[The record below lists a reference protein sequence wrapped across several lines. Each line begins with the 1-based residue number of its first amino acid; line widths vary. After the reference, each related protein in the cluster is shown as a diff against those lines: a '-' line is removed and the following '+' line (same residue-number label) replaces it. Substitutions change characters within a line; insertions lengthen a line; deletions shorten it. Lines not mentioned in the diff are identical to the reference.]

1 MDGHSS
7 QQPPVGLSLQPS
19 MRANENN
26 ASSRHIAVVGMAG
39 RFPGCESVDELWDL
53 LQQRKDIPPTRFDI
67 EKHYDATGQKKN
79 STTTRYGCFL
89 DNPGLFD
96 NRFFNIS
103 PREAAQMDPLQRLF
117 LTTTYEAL
125 EIAGYDPNFLRVD
138 KSRIATYFGQ
148 STDDWKTINEQQGI
162 QPHYLQSTNRSFAPG
177 RVSHHFKWGGGHY
190 SIDTGCSSSATAIHL
205 ACNALLAGDSD
216 MCAVGGGNICVVP
229 EYFSGFSLGSFLSP
243 TGGCKTFSEEADGYC
258 RGEAVGTVILK
269 RFNDA
274 VAANDNILGVIA
286 ATARNSNTGEVS
298 ITYPSELAQQ
308 KLLEQLLTTA
318 GTKASEIGFVEM
330 HGTGTQAGDSVEMN
344 SVQKVLAQPRDSPLY
359 VGALKANIGHGEA
372 AAGISSLIKAL
383 LMLRFDVIPG
393 QPGPFKLNSNLPAI
407 AATAIKTSRDNK
419 LSVAR
424 SNVDGKRKIIVNSF
438 DAAGG
443 NTSLLLQDG
452 PVQPKQRTDPRTHFV
467 VSCSAKSAKSLEW
480 TRDRLRK
487 HLEQHKPSISDISY
501 TTTARR
507 IHHAHREAYIAD
519 SVEQLITKLQ
529 EPPRTSP
536 SAECPSLLFAFTGQS
551 SQYTAMGATLYYT
564 SPRFRNLLD
573 ECDSYCTNSGFGS
586 FLDLIKGTVDIAGA
600 SPSLVQLAIVSLEI
614 ALATFL
620 QSLGMIPTAVI
631 GHSLG
636 EYSALCIAGAL
647 SITDT
652 LHLVHKRAT
661 LLEKHCVAGSWGM
674 VAIPLSAEE
683 VRDILKGFAHCE
695 ISCLNG
701 PSNTVVGGLS
711 EMLQLLQEAL
721 ARKGVTSTRLKVPYA
736 FHTSQMDNILLE
748 FEEAASSVNIGGP
761 FIPIVSTLT
770 GDLVASAHTLNPS
783 YLVQQCRQ
791 KVNFVGAIEASEA
804 HGLISNG
811 TMVVEIGPH
820 PVCIGLYAECVPNM
834 QLATFPAL
842 QRGKPDWEAILKCLA
857 AAYMRQIPVR
867 WNAFHSD
874 YIDCLSLVDL
884 PGYAWDSKE
893 YWTPYKRQTDFQ
905 ESRHESNT
913 SATRI
918 QASKLQNFKSISAD
932 KTARSY
938 ISDAKEPSFFRAI
951 QGHVVDGVAIC
962 PASIFIDMACGAAQ
976 ELLQKSVSESK
987 AIEARGLEMKSPLV
1001 VSETDA
1007 KPQIRID
1014 TKCEGET
1021 SSISVRITSISHNL
1035 VIEHADCRVVLHDNT
1050 TPELSIWPQVQR
1062 LVHHRADTLASSP
1075 SSDSCHK
1082 FAKGILYKLFDS
1094 IVEYSDHF
1102 RLLEDITVDGSFQD
1116 AVAEVKAPTVTDQGS
1131 FKLDPFTL
1139 DALIHLPGFLLNCNL
1154 DKPKSD
1160 MYIAKSVGRVLI
1172 LDTFSAGA
1180 RPLTCY
1186 ASITGQ
1192 GDDGSTL
1199 CNTYLFKDAVLAAF
1213 VERICFQKI
1222 SRHVFKLI
1230 TGTNEAVGLNHER
1243 IQSTSF
1249 NSATNSSID
1258 TTAQNK
1264 EDFFSLFVRTVSEET
1279 EFSMSEVKSAA
1290 SFAALGV
1297 DSHMGISIIAE
1308 INRKTGT
1315 ILPAAFFTNFPTL
1328 VDANRALKG
1337 DHTQQSASTGDP
1349 SWLTG
1354 STTPASTKEV
1364 PKKSVS
1370 DDQKQSA
1377 RQGEQTKG
1385 PRPDNKTG
1393 RAVLLQGDP
1402 GSKEPPLFLVTESSG
1417 SVAVYIYFPA
1427 LRSGTRMY
1435 AIESPFLSCPEENTL
1450 SVPELSRIYIETM
1463 RTVQPT
1469 GPYLL
1474 GGYSF
1479 AAVYAY
1485 EMAYQLSL
1493 QGERLTGLIIMD
1505 MYVPPPAPPVQDGRI
1520 ELGMQRFSLD
1530 GIGTGPLANIT
1541 NRISQMFPRFTDEQK
1556 VHMGGS
1562 MRAAAVYTPQP
1573 ISEGLRPIQTHLI
1586 WAARGVNENG
1596 NEEEF
1601 DGELKGPAWM
1611 GVCEPERPWSVLSD
1625 VERGLL
1631 LRSWFFAPRETF
1643 GSNGWERLV
1652 GGEIVIQ
1659 KVDADHLSLVA
1670 PPKVQEMGRAIARAV
1685 DSCTTAAAGAK
1696 DL

>member
-1 MDGHSS
+1 MDRRSS
-7 QQPPVGLSLQPS
+7 QQPSVGLSPQPS
-19 MRANENN
+19 LGSNENVT
-26 ASSRHIAVVGMAG
+26 SSRHIAVIGMAG
-39 RFPGCESVDELWDL
+39 RFPDCKSVDELWDL
-53 LQQRKDIPPTRFDI
+53 LQQQKDIPPTRFDI
-67 EKHYDATGQKKN
+67 EEHYDATGQKKN

-89 DNPGLFD
+89 DSPGLFD

-103 PREAAQMDPLQRLF
+103 PREAAQMDPLHRLF

-125 EIAGYDPNFLRVD
+125 EMAGYNPDFLGVE
-138 KSRIATYFGQ
+138 KSRITTYFGQ

-162 QPHYLQSTNRSFAPG
+162 RPHYLPSTNRSFAPG

-205 ACNALLAGDSD
+205 ACNALLSGESD

-243 TGGCKTFSEEADGYC
+243 TGGCKTFHEEADGYC

-269 RFNDA
+269 RLKDA

-308 KLLEQLLTTA
+308 KLLEQLLATA

-330 HGTGTQAGDSVEMN
+330 HGTGTQAGDWVEMN
-344 SVQKVLAQPRDSPLY
+344 SVRKVLAQPRDSPLH

-383 LMLRFDVIPG
+383 LMLRVDVIPG
-393 QPGPFKLNSNLPAI
+393 QPGPFKWNSNLSAI
-407 AATAIKTSRDNK
+407 VRTAIITPRDNK
-419 LSVAR
+419 LFVPH
-424 SNVDGKRKIIVNSF
+424 SNMDGKRKIIVNSF

-467 VSCSAKSAKSLEW
+467 ITCSAKTARSLEW
-480 TRDRLRK
+480 TRERLRK
-487 HLEQHKPSISDISY
+487 HLEQHKPRISDITY

-507 IHHAHREAYIAD
+507 IHHARREAYVAESI
-519 SVEQLITKLQ
+519 EQLIAKLQ
-529 EPPRTSP
+529 EPPLSSP

-551 SQYTAMGATLYYT
+551 SQYTAMGANLYHT

-573 ECDSYCTNSGFGS
+573 EYDLYCTNSGFGS
-586 FLDLIKGTVDIAGA
+586 FLDLIKGTVDIAVA

-620 QSLGMIPTAVI
+620 QALGLIPTAVV

-652 LHLVHKRAT
+652 LYLVHRRAT

-674 VAIPLSAEE
+674 VVVPLSFEE
-683 VRDILKGFAHCE
+683 VRSLLEDFAHCE

-701 PSNTVVGGLS
+701 PSNAAVGGPS

-736 FHTSQMDNILLE
+736 FHTSQMDDILLE
-748 FEEAASSVNIGGP
+748 FEEAARSINFGDP

-770 GDLVASAHTLNPS
+770 GGLITSAHTLNPS

-791 KVNFVGAIEASEA
+791 EVNFVGAIGSCKA
-804 HGLISNG
+804 HGMISNG

-820 PVCIGLYAECVPNM
+820 PVCIGLLAECVPNI
-834 QLATFPAL
+834 QLATLPAL
-842 QRGKPDWEAILKCLA
+842 QRGKPDWEAISKCLA
-857 AAYMRQIPVR
+857 AGYMRQIPVR
-867 WNAFHSD
+867 WDAVHSD

-884 PGYAWDSKE
+884 PSYAWDGKE
-893 YWTPYKRQTDFQ
+893 YWTPYKRQPDLQ
-905 ESRHESNT
+905 ESKHESNT

-918 QASKLQNFKSISAD
+918 PASTLPKFESNSAD
-932 KTARSY
+932 TTTRSHIY
-938 ISDAKEPSFFRAI
+938 DAKAPSFFRAI
-951 QGHVVDGVAIC
+951 RGHLVYGVAIC
-962 PASIFIDMACGAAQ
+962 PASVFIDMACGAAQ

-987 AIEARGLEMKSPLV
+987 AIEVKGMEMRSPLV
-1001 VSETDA
+1001 VLETDA
-1007 KPQIRID
+1007 NPKIRID
-1014 TKCEGET
+1014 TKCDVET
-1021 SSISVRITSISHNL
+1021 SSISVRIKFVSHSI
-1035 VIEHADCRVVLHDNT
+1035 VTEHADCRVVFYDNI
-1050 TPELSIWPQVQR
+1050 TPELSIWSQTQR

-1094 IVEYSDHF
+1094 IVEYSDRF
-1102 RLLEDITVDGSFQD
+1102 RLLEDITVAGTFQD
-1116 AVAEVKAPTVTDQGS
+1116 AVAEIKAPTVTDQSS
-1131 FKLDPFTL
+1131 FNLDPFTL
-1139 DALIHLPGFLLNCNL
+1139 DTLIHLPGFLLNCNP
-1154 DKPKSD
+1154 DKPKGD
-1160 MYIAKSVGRVLI
+1160 LYIAKSVGRVLI
-1172 LDTFSAGA
+1172 LDTFLAGA

-1192 GDDGSTL
+1192 SDSGTTL
-1199 CNTYLFKDAVLAAF
+1199 CDTYLFKDGALAVF

-1222 SRHVFKLI
+1222 TQRVFKLI
-1230 TGTNEAVGLNHER
+1230 TGTNEAAGLNHGR
-1243 IQSTSF
+1243 VQSTSF
-1249 NSATNSSID
+1249 NPAVNPSID

-1264 EDFFSLFVRTVSEET
+1264 EDLFSLFARIVSEET
-1279 EFSMSEVKSAA
+1279 GFSIGEVISAT
-1290 SFAALGV
+1290 SFAALGI

-1308 INRKTGT
+1308 MNRKTDT
-1315 ILPAAFFTNFPTL
+1315 VLPTAFFNMFPTL
-1328 VDANRALKG
+1328 VDAERALKA
-1337 DHTQQSASTGDP
+1337 DKTQQSTSTGAP
-1349 SWLTG
+1349 RWLSG
-1354 STTPASTKEV
+1354 STTASTTQET
-1364 PKKSVS
+1364 PKASGS
-1370 DDQKQSA
+1370 DDQKQPA
-1377 RQGEQTKG
+1377 RQEEQAKVSET
-1385 PRPDNKTG
+1385 DIKTG

-1402 GSKEPPLFLVTESSG
+1402 GSHEPPLFLVTESSG
-1417 SVAVYIYFPA
+1417 SVAVYIYFPV
-1427 LRSGTRMY
+1427 LPSGTPIY
-1435 AIESPFLSCPEENTL
+1435 AIESPFLSCPEKNTL

-1493 QGERLTGLIIMD
+1493 SGERLIGLIIVD
-1505 MYVPPPAPPVQDGRI
+1505 MYVPPPAPPVQDGQI

-1541 NRISQMFPRFTDEQK
+1541 NRISKMFPRFTDEQK

-1573 ISEGLRPIQTHLI
+1573 IPKGLAPTQTHLI
-1586 WAARGVNENG
+1586 WASRGVNENG
-1596 NEEEF
+1596 NEEEY
-1601 DGELKGPAWM
+1601 DGELEGPAWM
-1611 GVCEPERPWSVLSD
+1611 GVCEPDRPWSILSD

-1631 LRSWFFAPRETF
+1631 LQSWFFAPRETF
-1643 GSNGWERLV
+1643 GSNGWDRLV
-1652 GGEIVIQ
+1652 GGDIVIH
-1659 KVDADHLSLVA
+1659 KVDAGKT
-1670 PPKVQEMGRAIARAV
+1670 PKIKVEAEG
-1685 DSCTTAAAGAK
+1685 SK
-1696 DL
+1696 S